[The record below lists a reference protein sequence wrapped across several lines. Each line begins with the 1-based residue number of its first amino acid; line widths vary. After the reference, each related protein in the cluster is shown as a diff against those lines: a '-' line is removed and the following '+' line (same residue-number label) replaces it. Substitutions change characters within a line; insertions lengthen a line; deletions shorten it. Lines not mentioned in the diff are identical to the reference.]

1 MSRVCVV
8 RAVNLIISDIICYI
22 RFAGGEAA
30 ARARYGRGGCERVR
44 EEYTTNGFTFKI
56 FFDKKGVTQ

>member
-1 MSRVCVV
+1 MLYLVRLAAKPLRVRVT
-8 RAVNLIISDIICYI
+8 
-22 RFAGGEAA
+22 GG
-30 ARARYGRGGCERVR
+30 GGCERVR